1 MTIIRH
7 YFPDVKIRVINVVDL
22 MRLQADTQ
30 HPHGLS
36 DQKYDMLFTKD
47 KPILFAFHGYP
58 SLIHELTYKR
68 KNKNLHVRGYIEEGT
83 ITTPFDMRVLN
94 GLDRYHLAMDVIN
107 FLPEKIGARGA
118 FLIQQLQDKLVEH
131 KQYIAEYGQ
140 DLPEIR
146 DWKWNDG
153 KGNYAD

>member
-1 MTIIRH
+1 
-7 YFPDVKIRVINVVDL
+7 
-22 MRLQADTQ
+22 
-30 HPHGLS
+30 
-36 DQKYDMLFTKD
+36 MLFTKD
-47 KPILFAFHGYP
+47 KPILFTFHGYP

-68 KNKNLHVRGYIEEGT
+68 KNKNLHVRGYMEEGT

-94 GLDRYHLAMDVIN
+94 NLDRWHLTMDVIN
-107 FLPEKIGARGA
+107 LLPEKLGNRGA

-146 DWKWNDG
+146 EWQWNHG
-153 KGNYAD
+153 LGNY